1 MPAVGLSIAA
11 ATLVGK
17 ALGEKKDLNKAVQT
31 GYTASVVGIL
41 WGVFMGLVFLLWPDM
56 LVKAFSVEPEII
68 AISASVMFAL
78 GINQPLLNFMIVM
91 SGALRGAGDT
101 RNVMLITTMRLWLIF
116 FIPFSYVFIILM
128 EQGLV
133 GVWYAEIA
141 SFIVFSAVIFLRF
154 HNKKWVNIKID
165 VQSEG

>member
-1 MPAVGLSIAA
+1 
-11 ATLVGK
+11 
-17 ALGEKKDLNKAVQT
+17 
-31 GYTASVVGIL
+31 
-41 WGVFMGLVFLLWPDM
+41 
-56 LVKAFSVEPEII
+56 
-68 AISASVMFAL
+68 
-78 GINQPLLNFMIVM
+78 
-91 SGALRGAGDT
+91 
-101 RNVMLITTMRLWLIF
+101 
-116 FIPFSYVFIILM
+116 M